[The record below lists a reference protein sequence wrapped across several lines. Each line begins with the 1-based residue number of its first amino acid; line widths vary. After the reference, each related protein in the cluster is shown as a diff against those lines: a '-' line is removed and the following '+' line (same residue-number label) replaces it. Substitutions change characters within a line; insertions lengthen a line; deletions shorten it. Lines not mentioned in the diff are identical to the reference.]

1 MRNKTFCFLFL
12 SLLLWAV
19 VTYFILFH
27 KSDNTAEEQLKL
39 AKQLDALQ
47 KELDEL
53 ISTNSRLIGELTAR
67 EARKASSKNLLS
79 NSVDL
84 RGKKKIFSSSV
95 DTEQEKNAVFDFAQV
110 HNLQNQTQEFFKE
123 HSRASK
129 TLYEVPKSLLN
140 GSPVIPVLVISCNRV
155 SIKRCLD
162 QLIKYRPNAEQFPII
177 VSQDCGH
184 QQTHQVIESYKSKIF
199 SIQQPD
205 QSDIDVP
212 LKEKK
217 FKGYFK
223 IARHYGWA
231 LNQTFFEFKFN
242 SVIIVE
248 DDLDVAPDFFDYFL
262 GTHPILEADPTLW
275 CVSAWNDNGKPN
287 LVDTSSPHLLY
298 RTDFFPGLGWMLT
311 KSLWQELAPKWP
323 RAYWDDWIRQPEQRK
338 ERACIRPELSRTR
351 TFGKIGV
358 SNGMFYEKH
367 LKFIYLNE
375 QKVPFADMNLTYL
388 LKTNY
393 DSKFENEVYKSKVI
407 TYEELKA
414 HKFDDS
420 ISYRIPYYT
429 RQFYKA
435 TTKILGLMDDFKSG
449 VPRTGYRGVVTFFY
463 TGRRIHLAPGT
474 SWTGYDPTWS

>member
-12 SLLLWAV
+12 SLLVWAV
-19 VTYFILFH
+19 VTYFILFYRN
-27 KSDNTAEEQLKL
+27 SDNNVEEQQLKL

-53 ISTNSRLIGELTAR
+53 ISVNTRLIAEFTAR
-67 EARKASSKNLLS
+67 ESRKTANHHNNNNEKEEEE
-79 NSVDL
+79 
-84 RGKKKIFSSSV
+84 KKKL
-95 DTEQEKNAVFDFAQV
+95 DFEW
-110 HNLQNQTQEFFKE
+110 HNLKSNNKTRDF
-123 HSRASK
+123 SK
-129 TLYEVPKSLLN
+129 VLALPQQRSLHEVPKVLPN

-155 SIKRCLD
+155 SVRRCLD
-162 QLIKYRPNAEQFPII
+162 QLVRYRPNPEQFPII

-184 QQTHQVIESYKSKIF
+184 EQTHHVIESFGDKVF

-205 QSDIDVP
+205 QSDIVDVP
-212 LKEKK
+212 PKEKK

-231 LNQTFFEFKFN
+231 LNQTFLEYKFN

-248 DDLDVAPDFFDYFL
+248 DDLDVAPDFFEYFL
-262 GTHPILEADPTLW
+262 GTYPILVSDPTLW
-275 CVSAWNDNGKPN
+275 CVSAWNDNGKQN
-287 LVDTSSPHLLY
+287 LVDVSSPHLLY

-311 KSLWQELAPKWP
+311 KDLWVQELSTKWP
-323 RAYWDDWIRQPEQRK
+323 KAYWDDWIRQPEQRK

-388 LKTNY
+388 LKNNY
-393 DSKFENEVYKSKVI
+393 DAKFESEVYKSKVI

-420 ISYRIPYYT
+420 MSYRIPYHT
-429 RQFYKA
+429 RQSYKA
-435 TTKILGLMDDFKSG
+435 TTKMLGLMDDFKSG

-463 TGRRIHLAPGT
+463 AGRRVHLAPGT